1 MKALPVLH
9 IVGLCLVLIF
19 ACQKR
24 KAFNDTLL
32 RAHLLLELYPD
43 SAAGLLSQ
51 LTPEIRN
58 LTEGERAFYCLLQ
71 TQANVRGNASC
82 NLDSAIDVA
91 VDYYQKTQ
99 DSRNLAR
106 AYFYKGVLHSAS
118 QSDSSAML
126 YYIKAKHEAEKSRD
140 NLLLMK
146 ISNNLSLIYLFQNLP
161 DYSLQELDDAQLF
174 MEKASCRSRYQAT
187 LLRNRARAYN
197 LKNILIP
204 GRDSLCV
211 DTAIQI
217 YNQALASVTDS
228 TSKDLVRSVYKELS
242 TIYSYKNDFQKAF
255 DYLNASIDSS
265 DLMLYYNSKADIFM
279 NMNQADSAFLY
290 LQKCI
295 SDPRLYIKCT
305 TYDKLYQIEKKK
317 GNVLKALEYADSL
330 LALNDSLIAITIP
343 DKVVEIQRKYN
354 NEKLRAE
361 KAYLEISYEKEKSR
375 SLIVSFAVLVLL
387 FIGTYIYIYS
397 YLKKKKLQQSLLEHK
412 NELLLLKQK
421 IQQWDQQVKIGQ
433 EIINRLEKE
442 KKKVQGDLNLV
453 TKEKEIILK
462 EKEEELAHYH
472 QQENDILMQRAKYEE
487 LCFVEFK
494 KLFLST
500 PLARRIPAFD
510 SEKIVTDRLSS
521 NMQRQLMNVMDEV
534 CCNFASR
541 LYALLQESTEKT
553 CLCCLIKLQV
563 KTKYILILCD
573 LSKEAYYKQCQ
584 RMAEHLTGKSSVSS
598 LKEYLNSF

>member
-1 MKALPVLH
+1 MKTWPVIH
-9 IVGLCLVLIF
+9 IVCLCLILMS
-19 ACQKR
+19 ACQKE
-24 KAFNDTLL
+24 KAFNDTLE
-32 RAHLLLELYPD
+32 RVGLLSELYPD

-51 LTPEIRN
+51 LTPEIGN
-58 LTEGERAFYCLLQ
+58 FNEHEIAFYCLLQ
-71 TQANVRGNASC
+71 TQVNVRGNTTVHS
-82 NLDSAIDVA
+82 DSTIDVA
-91 VDYYQKTQ
+91 IDYYQKTQ
-99 DSRNLAR
+99 DIRNLAK
-106 AYFYKGVLHSAS
+106 AYFLKGVLHSTS
-118 QSDSSAML
+118 QSDSSAIL
-126 YYIKAKHEAEKSRD
+126 CYTKAKHEAEKCND
-140 NLLLMK
+140 HLLLMK
-146 ISNNLSLIYLFQNLP
+146 ICNNLGLIYLFQNLP
-161 DYSLQELDDAQLF
+161 DYTLQELDNAQLF
-174 MEKASCRSRYQAT
+174 MEKASCRSRYQAVI
-187 LLRNRARAYN
+187 LRNRARAYN
-197 LKNILIP
+197 LKNILKP
-204 GRDSLCV
+204 GGDSSCV
-211 DTAIQI
+211 NTAIRM

-228 TSKDLVRSVYKELS
+228 TSKDLTKSIYRELS
-242 TIYSYKNDFQKAF
+242 TIHSYKNDFQKAF
-255 DYLNASIDSS
+255 GYLNASIDSS
-265 DLMLYYNSKADIFM
+265 DLLLYYNSKADIFM
-279 NMNQADSAFLY
+279 NMNEVDSAYLY

-295 SDPRLYIKCT
+295 SDPRMYAKCA
-305 TYDKLYQIEKKK
+305 TYDKLYRIEKRKK
-317 GNVLKALEYADSL
+317 NVLKALEYADSL

-375 SLIVSFAVLVLL
+375 SLIISFIVVVLL

-433 EIINRLEKE
+433 EIISRLEME

-453 TKEKEIILK
+453 TKEKEILLK

-472 QQENDILMQRAKYEE
+472 RQENDILVQRAKYEE

-494 KLFLST
+494 KLFLSS

-510 SEKIVTDRLSS
+510 SDRIVTDKLSRS
-521 NMQRQLMNVMDEV
+521 GQQQMMAVMDEV

-541 LYALLQESTEKT
+541 LYSLLQESTDKT

>member
-1 MKALPVLH
+1 MKTWPVIH
-9 IVGLCLVLIF
+9 IVCLCLILMS
-19 ACQKR
+19 ACQKER
-24 KAFNDTLL
+24 VFNDTLN
-32 RAHLLLELYPD
+32 RVSLLSELYPD
-43 SAAGLLSQ
+43 SAAEQLSR
-51 LTPEIRN
+51 LAPEIGS
-58 LTEGERAFYCLLQ
+58 LTEGERAFYCLLK
-71 TQANVRGNASC
+71 TKVHVHGKMPVNS
-82 NLDSAIDVA
+82 DSAVDVA
-91 VDYYQKTQ
+91 IDYYRKTQ
-99 DSRNLAR
+99 DSPKLAQ
-106 AYFYKGVLHSAS
+106 AYYYKGLMHS
-118 QSDSSAML
+118 QSDSTAML
-126 YYIKAKHEAEKSRD
+126 HFIKAKHEAERCGD
-140 NLLLMK
+140 NLLSMK
-146 ISNNLSLIYLFQNLP
+146 ICNNLSIIYLFQNLP
-161 DYSLQELDDAQLF
+161 DYTLQELDNAQQY
-174 MEKASCRSRYQAT
+174 MEKASCQSRYQPFI
-187 LLRNRARAYN
+187 LRNRARAYN
-197 LKNILIP
+197 LKNILTP
-204 GRDSLCV
+204 GRDKSYV
-211 DTAIQI
+211 DTAILL
-217 YNQALASVTDS
+217 YNQALAAVTDS
-228 TSKDLVRSVYKELS
+228 TSKDLVKSVHKELS
-242 TIYSYKNDFQKAF
+242 TIYSYRNDSQKAF
-255 DYLNASIDSS
+255 SYLNACIDSS
-265 DLMLYYNSKADIFM
+265 DLVLYYNSKADIFM
-279 NMNQADSAFLY
+279 NMNELDSAYLY

-295 SDPRLYIKCT
+295 SDPRFYVKCA
-305 TYDKLYQIEKKK
+305 TYDKLYRIEKKNR
-317 GNVLKALEYADSL
+317 NVLKALEYADSL

-354 NEKLRAE
+354 NERLRAE

-433 EIINRLEKE
+433 EIISRLEKE

-453 TKEKEIILK
+453 TKEKEILLK

-472 QQENDILMQRAKYEE
+472 RQENDILVQRVKYEE

-494 KLFLST
+494 KLFLSSA
-500 PLARRIPAFD
+500 LARRIPAFD
-510 SEKIVTDRLSS
+510 SDKIVTDRLSS
-521 NMQRQLMNVMDEV
+521 NMQQQLMAVMDEV

-584 RMAEHLTGKSSVSS
+584 RMAEHLTGKSSISS